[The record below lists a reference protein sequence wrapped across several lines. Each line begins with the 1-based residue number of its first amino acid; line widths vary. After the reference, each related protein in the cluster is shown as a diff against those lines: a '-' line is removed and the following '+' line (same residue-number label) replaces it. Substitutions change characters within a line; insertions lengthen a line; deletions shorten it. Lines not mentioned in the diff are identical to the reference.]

1 MLYVLSWDVVF
12 VWMLVS
18 FGVCGLFANCL
29 GEFCLV

>member
-18 FGVCGLFANCL
+18 FDDCGLFANCL